1 MAIELI
7 TGRYGRAHIGSED
20 VRAYQAYTAGSGRY
34 VLHGGG
40 ASVQSA
46 NNVHINPAEI
56 LIDGAHVRITGLGED
71 VSLENGASS
80 YNRVDIVALH
90 YLMTGS
96 GDTAVESVTLEVVKG
111 TPSELT
117 PSDPEM
123 PASGSILDNVSETYV
138 PYVRVL
144 IQGLTPQTPE
154 VLLPS
159 YMNPADIAGDGDQV
173 NPSLLVN
180 LGGTSADTIFKA
192 SPRPGVY
199 GTLPASKGG
208 TGQTSLQAARNAMG
222 LGNTSGALPVANG
235 GTGAT
240 TRASALGNLLRAGEV
255 TGNFNNY
262 TAPGIYSVNEA
273 HDISNYPTAGGKACY
288 KWGILQVIQGG
299 SSDNIVQI
307 YWPDSTGAQPYFRVT
322 GWSGWRAWT
331 RLATHSEI
339 YPVGAVYISY
349 VSTSPAS
356 LFGGTWTPITGR
368 FPYFNAGTS
377 TGGSNSYTLTIS
389 QMPSH
394 SHNIHAFTPQD
405 NNISGNNTNPTNGD
419 SLAYWSSNDGHFTVK
434 AGGGESHNNMPAYQT
449 LYAWRRTA

>member
-7 TGRYGRAHIGSED
+7 TGRYGTAHIGSED

-40 ASVQSA
+40 ASIQSA
-46 NNVHINPAEI
+46 NDVHLNPAEI
-56 LIDGAHVRITGLGED
+56 LIDGAHVRITGQGED
-71 VSLENGASS
+71 VTLENGASS

-96 GDTAVESVTLEVVKG
+96 GDAAVESVTLEVVKG

-154 VLLPS
+154 MLLPS
-159 YMNPADIAGDGDQV
+159 YVNPADISGDGDQV
-173 NPSLLVN
+173 DPSVLVN
-180 LGGTSADTIFKA
+180 LGSTSADTIFKA
-192 SPRPGVY
+192 EPRPGVY
-199 GTLPASKGG
+199 GTLPASRGG

-222 LGNTSGALPVANG
+222 LGNTTGALPVANG

-240 TRASALGNLLRAGEV
+240 SADRARANLKAASYQGDLTNGYFTSNNAAGHYLQIVGNNSNGKTRTITVSDEGIGLWKSDEDEGAGTIPWSSKSRAR
-255 TGNFNNY
+255 
-262 TAPGIYSVNEA
+262 EA
-273 HDISNYPTAGGKACY
+273 
-288 KWGILQVIQGG
+288 
-299 SSDNIVQI
+299 
-307 YWPDSTGAQPYFRVT
+307 
-322 GWSGWRAWT
+322 
-331 RLATHSEI
+331 

-349 VSTSPAS
+349 KSTSPAS

-368 FPYFNAGTS
+368 FPYFNAGTG
-377 TGGSNSYTLTIS
+377 TGGSNTHTLS
-389 QMPSH
+389 VNEMPSH
-394 SHNIHAFTPQD
+394 RHGIAIKGSWTESSGAGLWNPGNVFSGRGVI
-405 NNISGNNTNPTNGD
+405 NNGAAGEWGNAVEQTLMAN
-419 SLAYWSSNDGHFTVK
+419 K
-434 AGGGESHNNMPAYQT
+434 GGGAAHNNMPAYQT